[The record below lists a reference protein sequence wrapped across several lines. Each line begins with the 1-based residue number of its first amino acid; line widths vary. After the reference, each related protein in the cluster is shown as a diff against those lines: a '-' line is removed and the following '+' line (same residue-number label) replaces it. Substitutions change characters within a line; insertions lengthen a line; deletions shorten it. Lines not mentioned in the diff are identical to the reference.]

1 MWTATTPLLL
11 LPPPLLLL
19 LIYRSFRRLFSVL
32 FSFLCSIH
40 SLPSFLPS
48 SFPLAASSLLLHS
61 FVLPLPVVVSRS
73 FVAVVVRKASSRSRH
88 PNSREEQQESRG
100 RRRGGGRRRRRRRGL
115 FCPGESV
122 MRTYVGVSTLCSRG
136 FATWATAREPPYRPG
151 DTGGG
156 GVYVPRYQRQGHVS
170 FRERRNLRARE
181 MGPFLLRFRCR
192 LALPPSTSRG
202 RMLNFCPRA
211 FSMPKIHSASPCSI
225 GNASLSIETCRKATL
240 LLSVL
245 EYVLRVDRKDS
256 FETIFFYFDSTIII
270 DLLCNLFTLKN
281 LLHITLFSLFNFYSF
296 NE

>member
-1 MWTATTPLLL
+1 
-11 LPPPLLLL
+11 
-19 LIYRSFRRLFSVL
+19 
-32 FSFLCSIH
+32 
-40 SLPSFLPS
+40 
-48 SFPLAASSLLLHS
+48 
-61 FVLPLPVVVSRS
+61 
-73 FVAVVVRKASSRSRH
+73 
-88 PNSREEQQESRG
+88 
-100 RRRGGGRRRRRRRGL
+100 
-115 FCPGESV
+115 

-136 FATWATAREPPYRPG
+136 FATWATAREPPCRPG

-211 FSMPKIHSASPCSI
+211 FSMPKIHSASI
-225 GNASLSIETCRKATL
+225 GGNASLPIETCRKATL

-256 FETIFFYFDSTIII
+256 FETIFFYFSSIE
-270 DLLCNLFTLKN
+270 LL
-281 LLHITLFSLFNFYSF
+281 LLIFSVTYSR
-296 NE
+296 